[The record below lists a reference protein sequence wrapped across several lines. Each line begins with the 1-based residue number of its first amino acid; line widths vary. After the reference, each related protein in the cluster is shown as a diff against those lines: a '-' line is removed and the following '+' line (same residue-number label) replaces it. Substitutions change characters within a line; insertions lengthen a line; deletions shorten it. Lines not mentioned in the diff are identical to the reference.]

1 MTETDFLLQ
10 LGARIRKIRIEKQI
24 SQFELASL
32 CDFEKASMS
41 RIESGKTNT
50 TVLTLRK
57 IGNAL
62 GVEVNEFFVDGK
74 DGLDGKYKLD
84 GRDGLD
90 GKYKLDGKDGLDG
103 KHNAGKKYKLNGKDG
118 KTK

>member
-1 MTETDFLLQ
+1 MTEADFLVQ
-10 LGARIRKIRIEKQI
+10 LGAKIKQIRAGKNI

-57 IGNAL
+57 ISKAL
-62 GVEVNEFFVDGK
+62 EVDVSDFFGE
-74 DGLDGKYKLD
+74 
-84 GRDGLD
+84 
-90 GKYKLDGKDGLDG
+90 
-103 KHNAGKKYKLNGKDG
+103 
-118 KTK
+118 